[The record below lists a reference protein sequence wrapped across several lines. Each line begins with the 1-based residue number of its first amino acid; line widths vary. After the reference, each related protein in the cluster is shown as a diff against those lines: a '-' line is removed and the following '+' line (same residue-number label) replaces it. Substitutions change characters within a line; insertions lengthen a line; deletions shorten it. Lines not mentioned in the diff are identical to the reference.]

1 MVLALLL
8 LLSFDSPAFAA
19 CAAPALLAQDKQ
31 DKVEMTEFK
40 TSYLVVRPASYSDRE
55 SWPVIV
61 DLNTGKDP
69 IREPD
74 CFVLAPGERKDEAYV
89 LACLA
94 DLKTKFRVN
103 PETV

>member
-1 MVLALLL
+1 MMLALLL
-8 LLSFDSPAFAA
+8 LL
-19 CAAPALLAQDKQ
+19 Q
-31 DKVEMTEFK
+31 DKVEMAEFK

-74 CFVLAPGERKDEAYV
+74 CFVLAPGRGGGRGGGFCPPLPRRPEDESSRESRDGRRSRRDRGA
-89 LACLA
+89 
-94 DLKTKFRVN
+94 R
-103 PETV
+103 PGGRPSG